1 MRYATIVLTWGADVH
16 VHPVDDLFAETD
28 AVTVEAIRYVS
39 PVYEGRYVEFVEL
52 RGDLEGARDLLADSP
67 ETVEYD
73 IAGEDDHGVL
83 YLQCLTAGLVDGLLT
98 ILREHEIVLDWPMRY
113 IDTGGERGLQL
124 TVLGTSEAIRRA
136 AGDVPDGISLRLE
149 RMGEYEPDMGKLSSI
164 LTERQE
170 TLFDLAVREGY
181 YEVPRET
188 THREL
193 ADELGLTTGTVS
205 ERLQRIEAKLVGA
218 YVD

>member
-1 MRYATIVLTWGADVH
+1 MRYATIVLTWGEGVS
-16 VHPVDDLFAETD
+16 VHPVDDLLMGTNDVAVET
-28 AVTVEAIRYVS
+28 VQYVG

-52 RGDLEGARDLLADSP
+52 HGDLDVARALLADSP

-73 IAGEDDHGVL
+73 IVGEDDRGVL
-83 YLQCLTAGLVDGLLT
+83 YLHCQTTGLVDDLLT
-98 ILREHEIVLDWPMRY
+98 ILREQQIVLDWPMRY
-113 IDTGGERGLQL
+113 IDTDSERGLQL

-136 AGDVPDGISLRLE
+136 AAEIPEGISLRLE
-149 RMGEYEPDMGKLSSI
+149 RMGEYEPDTGKLSSI

-205 ERLQRIEAKLVGA
+205 ERLQRIEAKLVST

>member
-1 MRYATIVLTWGADVH
+1 MRYATIVLTWGDDVH
-16 VHPVDDLFAETD
+16 VHPVDDLLSETD
-28 AVTVEAIRYVS
+28 DVTTETIRYIG

-52 RGDLEGARDLLADSP
+52 SGDLDLAGELLADSP
-67 ETVEYD
+67 DAIEYD
-73 IAGEDDHGVL
+73 IAGEDGHGVL
-83 YLQCLTAGLVDGLLT
+83 YLQCRTGGLAENLLT
-98 ILREHEIVLDWPMRY
+98 ILREHEIVLDWPMQY
-113 IDTGGERGLQL
+113 IETGSERGLQL
-124 TVLGTSEAIRRA
+124 TVLGTSEAIRHA
-136 AGDVPDGISLRLE
+136 AGDVPDGITLKLE

-193 ADELGLTTGTVS
+193 AEQLDLSTGTVS

-218 YVD
+218 YVN

>member
-1 MRYATIVLTWGADVH
+1 MRYATIVLTWGNGVH
-16 VHPVDDLFAETD
+16 VHPVDDLFSGTD
-28 AVTVEAIRYVS
+28 DLTVETIRYVG
-39 PVYEGRYVEFVEL
+39 PVYEGRYVEFAEL
-52 RGDLEGARDLLADSP
+52 HGDLDTARELLSDSP
-67 ETVEYD
+67 EVIEYD
-73 IAGEDDHGVL
+73 IAGGDGHGVL
-83 YLQCLTAGLVDGLLT
+83 YLQRRTAGLVDDLLT
-98 ILREHEIVLDWPMRY
+98 ILREHEIVLDWPMQY
-113 IDTGGERGLQL
+113 IDTGDERGLQL

-136 AGDVPDGISLRLE
+136 AGDVPDGITLKLE

-181 YEVPRET
+181 YEIPRKT

-193 ADELGLTTGTVS
+193 AERLDLSTGTVS

>member
-1 MRYATIVLTWGADVH
+1 MRYATIVLTWGPDVS
-16 VHPVDDLFAETD
+16 VHPVDDLLSGTDDVSVET
-28 AVTVEAIRYVS
+28 IQYVG

-52 RGDLEGARDLLADSP
+52 HGDLDVARALLADSP
-67 ETVEYD
+67 ETVEFD
-73 IAGEDDHGVL
+73 IVGEEGRGVL
-83 YLQCLTAGLVDGLLT
+83 YLHCRTAGLVDDLLT
-98 ILREHEIVLDWPMRY
+98 ILREQQIVLDWPMQY

-136 AGDVPDGISLRLE
+136 AGDVPDGIKLRLE
-149 RMGEYEPDMGKLSSI
+149 RMGEYEPDMGNLSSI

-170 TLFDLAVREGY
+170 ALFDLAVREGY

-193 ADELGLTTGTVS
+193 ADELDLTTGTVS
-205 ERLQRIEAKLVGA
+205 ERLQRIEAKLVRA

>member
-1 MRYATIVLTWGADVH
+1 MRYATIVLTWGPDVS
-16 VHPVDDLFAETD
+16 VHPVDDLLRGTD
-28 AVTVEAIRYVS
+28 DVTVETIQYVG
-39 PVYEGRYVEFVEL
+39 PVYEGRYVEFAEL
-52 RGDLEGARDLLADSP
+52 QGDLDVARALLTDSP
-67 ETVEYD
+67 ETVEFD
-73 IAGEDDHGVL
+73 IVGEEGRGVL
-83 YLQCLTAGLVDGLLT
+83 YLHCRTSGLVDDLLT
-98 ILREHEIVLDWPMRY
+98 ILREQQIVLDWPMRY
-113 IDTGGERGLQL
+113 IDNGGERGLQL

-136 AGDVPDGISLRLE
+136 AGDVPAGITLRLE
-149 RMGEYEPDMGKLSSI
+149 RMGEYEPDTGNLSSI

-170 TLFDLAVREGY
+170 ALFDLAVREGY